1 MTVADGI
8 PIELQVHSSAV
19 ASSVRPNP
27 TNDLP
32 RWLLTSLRICQ
43 FTAWLI
49 LIGGPVAMAFGG
61 VVKDDLLNDD
71 DDDACDLIYIK
82 DASDPW
88 DDGSYIAGRPGR
100 YHAQCRLLLTW
111 TYIVTVAGSISIV
124 RAFIEVIR
132 PYQFYGYLSPAF
144 IYAMRTF
151 FSVIVRLRYLAGA
164 IILGRSPLIIGPA
177 SNEGIRA
184 LYSLCLAAICGS
196 AVVSAHQAFSTG
208 ESSWRLRGW
217 KRYSCIPS
225 WKVGIYI
232 GFQ

>member
-1 MTVADGI
+1 MAVAKSVDAI
-8 PIELQVHSSAV
+8 PIELQIHPSAV
-19 ASSVRPNP
+19 ASSDQPNA

-32 RWLLTSLRICQ
+32 RWLMTSLRICQ
-43 FTAWLI
+43 ITAWLM

-61 VVKDDLLNDD
+61 VIRDDLLNDD

-88 DDGSYIAGRPGR
+88 DDASYITGRPGR

-111 TYIVTVAGSISIV
+111 TYIVTVAGSTSIA

-132 PYQFYGYLSPAF
+132 PFQFHYWSPAF
-144 IYAMRTF
+144 IYAMRTS
-151 FSVIVRLRYLAGA
+151 FSVIACLLYLSGA
-164 IILGRSPLIIGPA
+164 VILGRSPLIIGPA

-196 AVVSAHQAFSTG
+196 AVVSAQQAFSTG
-208 ESSWRLRGW
+208 QASWRLRGW
-217 KRYSCIPS
+217 KRYSSIPS
-225 WKVGIYI
+225 
-232 GFQ
+232 